1 MLCYRK
7 IGAVM
12 SNKLSIVCVSGTLEK
27 LQMASMVASVAAA
40 SGDDVTVFFSMNA
53 LQYFT
58 KENAELA
65 APEEGEFGRLIETE
79 GVPAFRKLFEQAAD
93 LGDAKLLAC
102 SMALDLMKIAPD
114 DLTLEFGPATGLT
127 AFLSDAEDG
136 RLLSF

>member
-1 MLCYRK
+1 
-7 IGAVM
+7 M

-58 KENAELA
+58 NDNAELA

-102 SMALDLMKIAPD
+102 SMALDLMKITPD

-127 AFLSDAEDG
+127 AFLADAEDG

>member
-1 MLCYRK
+1 
-7 IGAVM
+7 
-12 SNKLSIVCVSGTLEK
+12 
-27 LQMASMVASVAAA
+27 MASMVASVAAA

-102 SMALDLMKIAPD
+102 SMALDLMKITPD

>member
-1 MLCYRK
+1 
-7 IGAVM
+7 M

-58 KENAELA
+58 KDNAELA

-93 LGDAKLLAC
+93 LGAAKLLAC
-102 SMALDLMKIAPD
+102 SMALDLMKITPD

>member
-1 MLCYRK
+1 
-7 IGAVM
+7 M

-58 KENAELA
+58 KDNAELA

-79 GVPAFRKLFEQAAD
+79 GVPAFRKLFEQP
-93 LGDAKLLAC
+93 LIWVTPSC
-102 SMALDLMKIAPD
+102 WPVPWPW
-114 DLTLEFGPATGLT
+114 T
-127 AFLSDAEDG
+127 
-136 RLLSF
+136 

>member
-1 MLCYRK
+1 
-7 IGAVM
+7 M

-58 KENAELA
+58 NDNAELA

-102 SMALDLMKIAPD
+102 SMALDLMKITPD
-114 DLTLEFGPATGLT
+114 DLTLKFGPATGLT

>member
-1 MLCYRK
+1 
-7 IGAVM
+7 M

-58 KENAELA
+58 KENVDLT

-102 SMALDLMKIAPD
+102 SMALDLMKITPD

-127 AFLSDAEDG
+127 AFLADAEDG